1 MGGQGGAAEE
11 SSSSAAAL
19 SVGGFVRLHHL
30 RAPNLMWFLGAG
42 ASAAAG
48 VPTAGQMIL
57 EFKRRLYC
65 SENNIP
71 AAAVDLGD
79 PVLRRRLE
87 QCFDDDPTYPRV
99 GAADEYAVLFER
111 TYPDE
116 EDRRSYLQSAIVE
129 ATPSY
134 GHLVLAA
141 LFRLTGVSG
150 LGDES

>member
-1 MGGQGGAAEE
+1 
-11 SSSSAAAL
+11 
-19 SVGGFVRLHHL
+19 
-30 RAPNLMWFLGAG
+30 MWLLGAG

-48 VPTAGQMIL
+48 IPTAGQMIL

-87 QCFDDDPTYPRV
+87 RFFDEDPAYPRL

-111 TYPDE
+111 T
-116 EDRRSYLQSAIVE
+116 
-129 ATPSY
+129 
-134 GHLVLAA
+134 
-141 LFRLTGVSG
+141 
-150 LGDES
+150 